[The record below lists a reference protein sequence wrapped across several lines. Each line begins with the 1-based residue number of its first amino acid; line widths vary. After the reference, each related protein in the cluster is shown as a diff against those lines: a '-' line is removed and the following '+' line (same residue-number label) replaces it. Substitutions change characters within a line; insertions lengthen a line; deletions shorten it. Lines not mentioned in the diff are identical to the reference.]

1 MCESD
6 LVLLA
11 SGTSSIEAML
21 LLKPMI
27 VAYKLH
33 WLTFTVAKPFIKTKY
48 VSIPNLLAKKML
60 VPELL
65 QDQATVDSIA
75 EALRKIIYETDI
87 QQLQTSFHT
96 LSNLLIKDS
105 GKLSALRIKELLD

>member
-1 MCESD
+1 
-6 LVLLA
+6 
-11 SGTSSIEAML
+11 
-21 LLKPMI
+21 
-27 VAYKLH
+27 
-33 WLTFTVAKPFIKTKY
+33 
-48 VSIPNLLAKKML
+48 ML

-65 QDQATVDSIA
+65 QDQATTDSIA

-87 QQLQTSFHT
+87 QQLQISFHT